1 MSVVI
6 KGAVGGS
13 VIIGAIGGSRVLRRR
28 VLEMLYTTRATT
40 TRDKIEAAQSK
51 CIGSNQQGKNGNPIH
66 SIIIGCYHHTLP
78 Q

>member
-13 VIIGAIGGSRVLRRR
+13 VIIGAIGGRVLRRR

-51 CIGSNQQGKNGNPIH
+51 CISSNRQGKNGNPIH

>member
-13 VIIGAIGGSRVLRRR
+13 VIIGAIGGRVLRRR

-51 CIGSNQQGKNGNPIH
+51 CI
-66 SIIIGCYHHTLP
+66 
-78 Q
+78 